1 MRSPLVSV
9 LMTVHEGERFL
20 SEAVDSIL
28 GQTLEDLELIA
39 VDDGST
45 DGSASILA
53 QRARSDAR
61 MSVHRHSKNL
71 GIVAARNTAAGLAR
85 GEFVAVMDQDDVSLP
100 ERLAAEVEFL
110 RARPKI
116 GMVGSAVQV
125 IDSTGRRGRIKLF
138 PTHPAMVAWLMLFAN
153 TLANPTTM
161 VRRRIGDQLGWYAA
175 EDVGG
180 TEDLGFFMRARRVTQ
195 VANLPEVLLLYRV
208 WEASTTSTAWALQE
222 QQATRIVREAMQEF
236 GISEAT
242 LDQAHALRGL
252 STERYP
258 AAPDMIERLGRLIDA
273 MSSRFIQQPWLEAR
287 DRAAVRRDAAVKLWL
302 LSALAARRAPGMAAG
317 LAATATRISP
327 TSLVRFAAKAARRVL
342 AG

>member
-9 LMTVHEGERFL
+9 LMTVCNGERFL

-28 GQTLEDLELIA
+28 GQTLDDLELIA

-45 DGSASILA
+45 DGSAGILA

-100 ERLAAEVEFL
+100 ERLAAEAEFL
-110 RARPKI
+110 RAHPKI
-116 GMVGSAVQV
+116 GVVGSAVQV

-138 PTHPAMVAWLMLFAN
+138 PTRPAMVAWLMLFAN

-161 VRRRIGDQLGWYAA
+161 LRRRIGDQLGWYAA

-195 VANLPEVLLLYRV
+195 MANVPDVLLLYRV
-208 WEASTTSTAWALQE
+208 WEANMTSTAWAVQE
-222 QQATRIVREAMQEF
+222 EQATRLVREAMREF
-236 GISEAT
+236 GISDAT
-242 LDQAHALRGL
+242 LDQADALRGL
-252 STERYP
+252 ATERYP
-258 AAPDMIERLGRLIDA
+258 AVPDTIDHLGRLIDA
-273 MSSRFIQQPWLEAR
+273 MSLRFIQQPWLGAR

-302 LSALAARRAPGMAAG
+302 LSALAARRAPGTAAS
-317 LAATATRISP
+317 LAGTATRISP
-327 TSLVRFAAKAARRVL
+327 TSLLTFAAKVARRV
-342 AG
+342 